1 MTKTLP
7 ISEAREH
14 LRELVEQAGRTMD
27 RVVIT
32 RNGKP
37 EAVLMGYDE
46 FESWAETLD
55 IVSNP
60 QEMEAIRAGEEAL
73 KAGDVVSFE
82 EAFGEPLPSRD
93 KAKRTARKYVTGLE
107 VAVLPLL
114 ASEAR
119 PMVILDSLLMIQAL
133 KGTLKTVRRPQALTE
148 LSKRQTDVLRLLASG
163 KTEQEIAQA
172 LHLSPKAVES
182 YKDTIIRMLGLKL
195 SEVRKDAR
203 AQRSPAHAA
212 RS

>member
-82 EAFGEPLPSRD
+82 EAFGESVPSRD
-93 KAKRTARKYVTGLE
+93 TAKRTAKEYVTDLE

-148 LSKRQTDVLRLLASG
+148 LSGRQMDVLRLLASG

-182 YKDTIIRMLGLKL
+182 HKDTIIRMLGLKL